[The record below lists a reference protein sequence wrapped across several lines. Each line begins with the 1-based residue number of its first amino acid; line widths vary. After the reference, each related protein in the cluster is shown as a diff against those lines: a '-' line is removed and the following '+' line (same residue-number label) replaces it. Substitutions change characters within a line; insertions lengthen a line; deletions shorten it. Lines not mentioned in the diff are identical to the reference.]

1 MIRAKFSPR
10 AIAAPAGIAAIVAVC
25 ASFGC
30 AGGPSGAREVTVG
43 DFASS
48 SPEFAALAA
57 RNRAGG
63 ARGAS
68 GEGDS
73 GAGETTFGDPGAAD
87 AGTERANG
95 DGSSATGATSAA
107 ASGNAGASAAVNPS
121 ASTSANTSAN
131 AGAASASGAGQA
143 SGGAASAGAA
153 ATGRVVNARESGGIW
168 PVDALVGQ
176 INGRPVF
183 ADDFL
188 EPISDQL
195 KRCVANPDRV
205 VGREQF
211 LSVVKSWFKRTVDS
225 ELVVAEAESQLS
237 PEQQQGLLAWLKSI
251 QEETIA
257 ERGGSRAAAEESLQA
272 EGTGSLDEFMRE
284 RRDFS
289 LAMRLLNQ
297 RLEPRSIVSWRE
309 VEQAYERDRKLF
321 NPPQQLKLGRMRF
334 DTVAEAEKI
343 ERVKALAAEGKS
355 FTQVAKELGVADG
368 GLWQS
373 TDLPPQ
379 GIEGL
384 PLSDA
389 IKARIKG
396 LEVDRMTEPLQSRD
410 FTIWYSVLAIETPAS
425 RSIYD
430 RDVQLAL
437 YAQLRDVR
445 RSIEQQRYIGT
456 LRSRWVT
463 DDIGEMEE
471 RLVAFALE
479 RYWR

>member
-1 MIRAKFSPR
+1 MSADAPIRAKNSPR
-10 AIAAPAGIAAIVAVC
+10 VLPRVAACVAACVATGL
-25 ASFGC
+25 SGC
-30 AGGPSGAREVTVG
+30 AGGRSGARELAVG
-43 DFASS
+43 DFASPT
-48 SPEFAALAA
+48 PELAA
-57 RNRAGG
+57 IALKNRAEDRPVEADAGESMSGATNSADATPPDAMQRSGAVAGAARASNGG
-63 ARGAS
+63 GAS
-68 GEGDS
+68 GGVDAS
-73 GAGETTFGDPGAAD
+73 GGGA
-87 AGTERANG
+87 E
-95 DGSSATGATSAA
+95 AA
-107 ASGNAGASAAVNPS
+107 ASDAR
-121 ASTSANTSAN
+121 
-131 AGAASASGAGQA
+131 
-143 SGGAASAGAA
+143 AA
-153 ATGRVVNARESGGIW
+153 AAREPAGIW

-211 LSVVKSWFKRTVDS
+211 LAVVKSWFKRTVDS

-272 EGTGSLDEFMRE
+272 EGTQSLDEFMRE

-321 NPPQQLKLGRMRF
+321 NPPKQLKLGRMRF
-334 DTVAEAEKI
+334 DTVAEADKI

-355 FTQVAKELGVADG
+355 FSQVAKELGVADG

-373 TDLPPQ
+373 TDLPEQ

-389 IKARIKG
+389 IKARIG
-396 LEVDRMTEPLQSRD
+396 GFEGNGAGGGIDRITEPLLSRD
-410 FTIWYSVLAIETPAS
+410 FTIWYAVLAVETPPS
-425 RSIYD
+425 RPIYD
-430 RDVQLAL
+430 RDVQLGL

>member
-1 MIRAKFSPR
+1 MSDAVLMQAKCSPR
-10 AIAAPAGIAAIVAVC
+10 ALAAPFGIAVALAMC
-25 ASFGC
+25 ASPGC
-30 AGGPSGAREVTVG
+30 TGGPSGARELSVA
-43 DFASS
+43 DFASTA
-48 SPEFAALAA
+48 PELAALEA

-63 ARGAS
+63 PNGVVDPAGAADTDAS
-68 GEGDS
+68 GESSAQRSTGGDVVAAGSASAAS
-73 GAGETTFGDPGAAD
+73 GAGGSAITAPSAA
-87 AGTERANG
+87 
-95 DGSSATGATSAA
+95 SSGAA
-107 ASGNAGASAAVNPS
+107 ASGRPL
-121 ASTSANTSAN
+121 
-131 AGAASASGAGQA
+131 
-143 SGGAASAGAA
+143 AA
-153 ATGRVVNARESGGIW
+153 ADAAGVW

-272 EGTGSLDEFMRE
+272 EGTESLDEFMRQ

-379 GIEGL
+379 GIDGL

-410 FTIWYSVLAIETPAS
+410 FTIWYSVLSVETPVS

>member
-1 MIRAKFSPR
+1 MSADATIRAKNSPR
-10 AIAAPAGIAAIVAVC
+10 VPPRVLPRVAACVAACVATGL
-25 ASFGC
+25 SGC
-30 AGGPSGAREVTVG
+30 AGGRSGARELAVG
-43 DFASS
+43 DFASPT
-48 SPEFAALAA
+48 PELAA
-57 RNRAGG
+57 IALKNRTEDGPVEPDAGEGMPGATNSADATPPGAMQRGG
-63 ARGAS
+63 AVAGAERASNGGDASGGVDVNGGVGANGGGGAS
-68 GEGDS
+68 GG
-73 GAGETTFGDPGAAD
+73 GAEDAASD
-87 AGTERANG
+87 AR
-95 DGSSATGATSAA
+95 AA
-107 ASGNAGASAAVNPS
+107 A
-121 ASTSANTSAN
+121 
-131 AGAASASGAGQA
+131 
-143 SGGAASAGAA
+143 
-153 ATGRVVNARESGGIW
+153 AREPAGIW

-211 LSVVKSWFKRTVDS
+211 LAVVKSWFKRTVDS

-272 EGTGSLDEFMRE
+272 EGTQSLDEFMRE

-321 NPPQQLKLGRMRF
+321 NPPKQLKLGRMRF
-334 DTVAEAEKI
+334 DTVAEADKI

-355 FTQVAKELGVADG
+355 FSQVAKELGVADG

-373 TDLPPQ
+373 TDLPEQ

-389 IKARIKG
+389 IKARIG
-396 LEVDRMTEPLQSRD
+396 GFEGNGAGGGIDRITEPLLSRD
-410 FTIWYSVLAIETPAS
+410 FTIWYAVLAVETPPS
-425 RSIYD
+425 RPIYD
-430 RDVQLAL
+430 REVQLGL

>member
-30 AGGPSGAREVTVG
+30 VGGSSGAREVTVG

-68 GEGDS
+68 GDGES
-73 GAGETTFGDPGAAD
+73 GAGETELGDSGAAD
-87 AGTERANG
+87 AGTDRANG
-95 DGSSATGATSAA
+95 DGSSA
-107 ASGNAGASAAVNPS
+107 AGASSETAS
-121 ASTSANTSAN
+121 ASTSANTSASTSAG

-143 SGGAASAGAA
+143 SVGAASAGAA
-153 ATGRVVNARESGGIW
+153 ATNRVVDARESGGVW

>member
-1 MIRAKFSPR
+1 MSADAPIRAKNSPR
-10 AIAAPAGIAAIVAVC
+10 VLPRVAACVAACVATGL
-25 ASFGC
+25 SGC
-30 AGGPSGAREVTVG
+30 AGGRSGARELAVG
-43 DFASS
+43 DFASPT
-48 SPEFAALAA
+48 PELAA
-57 RNRAGG
+57 IALKSRAEDRPVEADAGESMSGATNSADATPPDAMQRSGAVAGAARASNGG
-63 ARGAS
+63 GAS
-68 GEGDS
+68 GGVDAS
-73 GAGETTFGDPGAAD
+73 GGGA
-87 AGTERANG
+87 E
-95 DGSSATGATSAA
+95 AA
-107 ASGNAGASAAVNPS
+107 ASDAR
-121 ASTSANTSAN
+121 
-131 AGAASASGAGQA
+131 
-143 SGGAASAGAA
+143 AA
-153 ATGRVVNARESGGIW
+153 AAREPAGIW

-211 LSVVKSWFKRTVDS
+211 LAVVKSWFKRTVDS

-272 EGTGSLDEFMRE
+272 EGTQSLDEFMRE

-321 NPPQQLKLGRMRF
+321 NPPKQLKLGRMRF
-334 DTVAEAEKI
+334 DTVAEADKI

-355 FTQVAKELGVADG
+355 FSQVAKELGVADG

-373 TDLPPQ
+373 TDLPEQ

-389 IKARIKG
+389 IKARIG
-396 LEVDRMTEPLQSRD
+396 GFEGNGAGGGIDRITEPLLSRD
-410 FTIWYSVLAIETPAS
+410 FTIWYAVLAVETPPS
-425 RSIYD
+425 RPIYD
-430 RDVQLAL
+430 RDVQLGL